1 MYHEHPL
8 RILRYSLKNIWLL
21 IFPLLRGVSVIK
33 FDPAGIYAWIK
44 GAWLDIAII
53 GVIILFGFVR
63 WYFSKISITESAVVH
78 TDGLFFK
85 IIRTIPIENISAVTS
100 ERMFYLVPFRAMT
113 FKCDTRAGFFKST
126 DMKLLVTMKVGAELM
141 SHIPKPDEK
150 NHAYNMPKPTALSVL
165 LFSVFFSSGFS
176 GAVYIA
182 TFFFKGGDIAHDML
196 SVWFER
202 ITQTTEKITEKLL
215 LRVPQAGIAAGVF
228 FLAAWL
234 VSLIVNLLRYSR
246 FRVSADE
253 KYINIS
259 CGITNRKEYRIK
271 MDCINYT
278 DLRQNLIMKIFGAVT
293 VNISCSG
300 YGGGSRQL
308 PVLLP
313 MRKKNNVGDGL
324 EKMNIPNKEKIDFR
338 PKLSGIISYIWQPAL
353 GAVSVFALYQFAS
366 YYAYTVSELLFF
378 IAVMAEIPLV
388 WLTAVKIAALFS
400 SGITIENGIITVRS
414 SRMTAFH
421 TVIAGTDKVV
431 IIDIKQTVFQRI
443 TNKKCHIYIWFS
455 GESKSRFKVKSLSV
469 SDGKRISEMLRH

>member
-8 RILRYSLKNIWLL
+8 RILRYSMKNIWLL
-21 IFPLLRGVSVIK
+21 IFPLLRGVSVIR

-63 WYFSKISITESAVVH
+63 WYFSKISITENAIMH

-85 IIRTIPIENISAVTS
+85 IIRTIPIKNISAVTS
-100 ERMFYLVPFRAMT
+100 ERLFYLIPFKAMT

-126 DMKLLVTMKVGAELM
+126 DMKLLVNMKVGAELI
-141 SHIPKPDEK
+141 SRIPKPDEK
-150 NHAYNMPKPTALSVL
+150 NQAYSMPEPTALSVI

-182 TFFFKGGDIAHDML
+182 TFFFKGGDIAHDIL
-196 SVWFER
+196 SVWFDK

-215 LRVPQAGIAAGVF
+215 LRVPQAGIIIGVF

-246 FRVSADE
+246 FKVSADE

-259 CGITNRKEYRIK
+259 YGITNRKEYRIRMK
-271 MDCINYT
+271 CINYT
-278 DLRQNLIMKIFGAVT
+278 DLRQNLIMKIFRAVT

-300 YGGGSRQL
+300 YGDGSRQL

-313 MRKKNNVGDGL
+313 MRKKNNLGSGL
-324 EKMNIPNKEKIDFR
+324 EKMNIPSKEKIDFR
-338 PKLSGIISYIWQPAL
+338 PKPSGIISYIWQPAL
-353 GAVSVFALYQFAS
+353 GASSVFVIYQFVS
-366 YYAYTVSELLFF
+366 EYAHSISELLFF

-400 SGITIENGIITVRS
+400 SGITIENDIITVRS
-414 SRMTAFH
+414 SHLTAFH
-421 TVIAGTDKVV
+421 TVIAETDKVV
-431 IIDIKQTVFQRI
+431 IFDIKQTIFQRI
-443 TNKKCHIYIWFS
+443 TNKKCHVYIWFS
-455 GESKSRFKVKSLSV
+455 GESKSRFKVKSLSLA
-469 SDGKRISEMLRH
+469 DGRKIAEMLKN

>member
-8 RILRYSLKNIWLL
+8 RILRYSMKNIWLL

-63 WYFSKISITESAVVH
+63 WYFSKITITESAVVH
-78 TDGLFFK
+78 TDGMFIK
-85 IIRTIPIENISAVTS
+85 IIKTIPIENISAVTS
-100 ERMFYLVPFRAMT
+100 ERIFYLIPFRAMT

-141 SHIPKPDEK
+141 SRIPKPDGK
-150 NHAYNMPKPTALSVL
+150 NSSHSIPEPTALSVI

-182 TFFFKGGDIAHDML
+182 TFFFKGGDIAHDIL
-196 SVWFER
+196 SVWFAR
-202 ITQTTEKITEKLL
+202 ITETTEKITEKLL
-215 LRVPQAGIAAGVF
+215 LRVPQAGIAVGVF

-234 VSLIVNLLRYSR
+234 LSLIVNLLRYSR

-259 CGITNRKEYRIK
+259 CGITNRKEYRIRMK
-271 MDCINYT
+271 CINYT

-300 YGGGSRQL
+300 YGDSSRQL

-313 MRKKNNVGDGL
+313 MRKKDNLGDGL
-324 EKMNIPNKEKIDFR
+324 EKMNVSGREKMDFR
-338 PKLSGIISYIWQPAL
+338 PDFSGIISYIWQPAA
-353 GAVSVFALYQFAS
+353 GAVAVFVLYQFFS
-366 YYAYTVSELLFF
+366 GYARSVSELLFF

-388 WLTAVKIAALFS
+388 WLTAVKTAALFS
-400 SGITIENGIITVRS
+400 SGITIENNIITVRS
-414 SRMTAFH
+414 SKMTAFH

-431 IIDIKQTVFQRI
+431 IFDIKQTIFQRI
-443 TNKKCHIYIWFS
+443 TNKKCHVYIWFS
-455 GESKSRFKVKSLSV
+455 GESKSRFKVKSLKLE
-469 SDGKRISEMLRH
+469 DGRKIAEMLEH